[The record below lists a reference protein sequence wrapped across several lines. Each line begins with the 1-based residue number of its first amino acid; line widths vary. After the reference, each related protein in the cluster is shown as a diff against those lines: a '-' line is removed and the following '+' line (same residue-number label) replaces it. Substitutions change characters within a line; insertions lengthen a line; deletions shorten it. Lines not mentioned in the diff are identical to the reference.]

1 MNGEDVM
8 EVEVFKERREHW
20 KGGSEKSEKRN
31 RRKSI
36 GRRQWAVPLLYKLS
50 LLGGTCIETFTHLLM
65 NTNTILPYN

>member
-31 RRKSI
+31 
-36 GRRQWAVPLLYKLS
+36 
-50 LLGGTCIETFTHLLM
+50 
-65 NTNTILPYN
+65 